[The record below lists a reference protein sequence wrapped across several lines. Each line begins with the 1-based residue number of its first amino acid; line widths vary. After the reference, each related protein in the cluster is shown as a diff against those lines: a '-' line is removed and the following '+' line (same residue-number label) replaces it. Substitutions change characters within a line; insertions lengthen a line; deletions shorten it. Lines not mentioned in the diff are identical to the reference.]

1 MLNVEEIKTKIRRIF
16 SSIYIFKSEEV
27 DGLLVRID
35 KMSIKGLE
43 EVLRLAESIKEKQE
57 EFLKEMIEKDKDF
70 LPGLKGVL
78 KSNTKKLMEAESDKD
93 SAEADK
99 LIEDFFDKN

>member
-1 MLNVEEIKTKIRRIF
+1 MSNVEETKTKIRRIF
-16 SSIYIFKSEEV
+16 SSIYIFKSEEI

-43 EVLRLAESIKEKQE
+43 EVLRLAESIKEKQD
-57 EFLKEMIEKDKDF
+57 EFLKQMIEKDKDF
-70 LPGLKGVL
+70 LPGLKSVL
-78 KSNTKKLMEAESDKD
+78 KSNAKKFMEAESDKD